1 VTLGGG
7 IEDGAVLEG
16 PIYAVDA
23 VLGIV
28 SGAAVAALSAM
39 DPHLPILLDYGVLRA
54 CWELTDRGHSPRH
67 AVRAVLNIAQ
77 IS

>member
-16 PIYAVDA
+16 PVYAVGT

-28 SGAAVAALSAM
+28 SGAAVAALPAM
-39 DPHLPILLDYGVLRA
+39 DPHLAILLDYGVVRA

-67 AVRAVLNIAQ
+67 AVRAVLNI
-77 IS
+77 S